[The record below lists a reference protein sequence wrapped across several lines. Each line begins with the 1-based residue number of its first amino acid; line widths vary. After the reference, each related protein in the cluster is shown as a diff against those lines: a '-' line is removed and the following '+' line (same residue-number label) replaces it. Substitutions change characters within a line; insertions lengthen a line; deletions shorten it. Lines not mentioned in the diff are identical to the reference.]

1 MNRKFAIAG
10 ITAIIFLGIGGFFFW
25 KGYPHESV
33 QETASQ
39 QPLSADTIFGLVLS
53 DENGNFATLADYKG
67 ENIIINAW
75 ATWCPY
81 CTGELKELAR
91 VKDEYKEKIEV
102 ITVNRGEAPEAV
114 RSHLEKNSIYPGVR
128 YLSDPNDSFYK
139 AIGGFSMPETIF
151 IDKKGE
157 VRFHKRG
164 PMNTEELRRRAQDIF
179 GI

>member
-1 MNRKFAIAG
+1 MNRTKAIVG
-10 ITAIIFLGIGGFFFW
+10 IAVIILLGAGGFFFW
-25 KGYPHESV
+25 NGYPKESG
-33 QETASQ
+33 QGDTYEQT
-39 QPLSADTIFGLVLS
+39 LSADALFGLVLS
-53 DENGNFATLADYKG
+53 DENGNPVTLTDYKG
-67 ENIIINAW
+67 KNTVILAW

-81 CTGELKELAR
+81 CARELKELAR
-91 VKDEYKEKIEV
+91 VKDEYREKIEV
-102 ITVNRGEAPEAV
+102 VAVNRGEAPESV
-114 RSHLEKNSIYPGVR
+114 RSHLEKNIIHPGVR

>member
-1 MNRKFAIAG
+1 MNSAK
-10 ITAIIFLGIGGFFFW
+10 AIIGIAIIILLGAGGFFFW
-25 KGYPHESV
+25 SEYPRGID
-33 QETASQ
+33 QEVASGQ
-39 QPLSADTIFGLVLS
+39 TLSQDAIFGLVLS
-53 DENGNFATLADYKG
+53 DESGNPRTLADYKG
-67 ENIIINAW
+67 KNTIILTW

-81 CTGELKELAR
+81 CARELKELAR
-91 VKDEYKEKIEV
+91 VKDEYREKIEV
-102 ITVNRGEAPEAV
+102 VAVNRGEAPESV
-114 RSHLEKNSIYPGVR
+114 RSHLEKNIIHPGVR

-151 IDKKGE
+151 IDKKSE